1 MEQVNEYSSK
11 RKQALEGCNKVIIGN
26 GNKES
31 WLRYVEHKEVSMKL
45 KKEFS
50 DFYKVIRIDKE
61 TNALREKREIL
72 QGDIESKL
80 PDILKNY
87 GISINKSDIR
97 LIDQGSYKYNTT
109 IKDDIVDRD
118 VAVIIPLNTFENSD
132 PRKIK
137 RYLRE
142 AINIS
147 LRTVTIKE
155 PCVRVSYYE
164 NGKES
169 LHIDLPLY
177 ATDGGRVFL
186 AKGKEFSNSYS
197 WENADPDGLNDY
209 LCGQINGN
217 DQLRR
222 IICFI
227 KKWRN
232 EQYSGSTNDHEV
244 PPSIGLTLLACD
256 CFSAQSTDEGDDDL
270 LSLQKTM
277 KGILD
282 NFTNTV
288 DKNGNLI
295 KTITRYLPV
304 TPYTDVFKKMKDS
317 SSSYTTIF
325 YNRLSKAV
333 DNLTNAVNVESAH
346 DAGEYVQ
353 KVLGDNFT
361 VPAKEAVAASAQ
373 NKREHSFG

>member
-1 MEQVNEYSSK
+1 
-11 RKQALEGCNKVIIGN
+11 
-26 GNKES
+26 
-31 WLRYVEHKEVSMKL
+31 MKL
-45 KKEFS
+45 KKEFEG
-50 DFYKVIRIDKE
+50 FYKDIRIDSE
-61 TNALREKREIL
+61 THALKEKREVL
-72 QGDIESKL
+72 ENDIKTKL
-80 PDILKNY
+80 PEVLGDHS
-87 GISINKSDIR
+87 ISIIRSDIR
-97 LIDQGSYKYNTT
+97 MIDQGSYKYNTT

-118 VAVIIPLNTFENSD
+118 VAVMIPLDTSANPD

-137 RYLRE
+137 GYLRD
-142 AINIS
+142 AINIYS
-147 LRTVTIKE
+147 RTVMIKE
-155 PCVRVSYYE
+155 PCVRASYYE
-164 NGKES
+164 NGEEW

-177 ATDGGRVFL
+177 ATDGGCVFL
-186 AKGKEFSNSYS
+186 ARGKEFSNNYT
-197 WENADPDGLNDY
+197 WETADPDGLNDY

-232 EQYSGSTNDHEV
+232 EQYSGSTNDHEI

-256 CFSAQSTDEGDDDL
+256 CFSAQSTIEGDDDL

-282 NFTNTV
+282 KFSYTV
-288 DKNGNLI
+288 DSNRNLI
-295 KTITRYLPV
+295 KTITKCLPV
-304 TPYTDVFKKMKDS
+304 TPYTDVFKKMKE
-317 SSSYTTIF
+317 SSSYITMF

-353 KVLGDNFT
+353 KVLGDSFT
-361 VPAKEAVAASAQ
+361 VPAKEAVVASAQ

>member
-1 MEQVNEYSSK
+1 
-11 RKQALEGCNKVIIGN
+11 
-26 GNKES
+26 
-31 WLRYVEHKEVSMKL
+31 MKL
-45 KKEFS
+45 KKEFE
-50 DFYKVIRIDKE
+50 DFYKEIRIDSE
-61 TNALREKREIL
+61 AHALKEKREVL
-72 QGDIESKL
+72 ENDIKAKL
-80 PDILKNY
+80 PGIL
-87 GISINKSDIR
+87 GDHSISISRNDIR
-97 LIDQGSYKYNTT
+97 MIDQGSYKYNTT

-118 VAVIIPLNTFENSD
+118 VAVMIPLDTSANSD

-137 RYLRE
+137 GYLRD
-142 AINIS
+142 AINIYS
-147 LRTVTIKE
+147 RKVTIKE
-155 PCVRVSYYE
+155 PCVRASYYE
-164 NGKES
+164 NGEEW

-177 ATDGGRVFL
+177 ATYGSRVFL
-186 AKGKEFSNSYS
+186 ARGKEFSSSYS
-197 WENADPDGLNDY
+197 WEDADPDGLNDY
-209 LCGQINGN
+209 LCGWINGN

-232 EQYSGSTNDHEV
+232 ELYSGSTNDHEV

-256 CFSAQSTDEGDDDL
+256 CFSAQSTSEGDDDL

-282 NFTNTV
+282 KFTDTV
-288 DKNGNLI
+288 DSNGNLI
-295 KTITRYLPV
+295 KTIKKYLPV
-304 TPYTDVFKKMKDS
+304 TPYTDVFKKMKE
-317 SSSYTTIF
+317 SSSYMTTF
-325 YNRLSKAV
+325 YSRLSKAV

-353 KVLGDNFT
+353 KVLGDSFT

>member
-1 MEQVNEYSSK
+1 
-11 RKQALEGCNKVIIGN
+11 
-26 GNKES
+26 
-31 WLRYVEHKEVSMKL
+31 MKL
-45 KKEFS
+45 KKEFE
-50 DFYKVIRIDKE
+50 DFYKEIRIDSE
-61 TNALREKREIL
+61 THALKEKREVLENDIKTKLPGIL
-72 QGDIESKL
+72 GDHSISISRGDI
-80 PDILKNY
+80 
-87 GISINKSDIR
+87 R
-97 LIDQGSYKYNTT
+97 MIDQGSYKYNTT

-118 VAVIIPLNTFENSD
+118 VAVMIPLDTSANSD

-137 RYLRE
+137 GYLRD
-142 AINIS
+142 AINIYS
-147 LRTVTIKE
+147 RTVTIKD
-155 PCVRVSYYE
+155 PCVRASYYE
-164 NGKES
+164 NGEEW

-177 ATDGGRVFL
+177 ATDGSRVFL
-186 AKGKEFSNSYS
+186 ARGKEFSINYS

-217 DQLRR
+217 NQLRR

-256 CFSAQSTDEGDDDL
+256 CFSAQSTNEGDDDL

-277 KGILD
+277 KGILEK
-282 NFTNTV
+282 FTYTV
-288 DKNGNLI
+288 DGNGNLI
-295 KTITRYLPV
+295 KTITKNLPV

-317 SSSYTTIF
+317 SSYLTTF

-333 DNLTNAVNVESAH
+333 DNLTNAVNVESTH

-353 KVLGDNFT
+353 KVLGDSFT